1 MILKRESK
9 TVKTRFGEVAVK
21 IVEQPDGRKRAAPEY
36 DDLKRIAA
44 AKKIPLKQLF
54 DEILRLAA
62 TSDSVIK

>member
-21 IVEQPDGRKRAAPEY
+21 IVEQSDGRKRAAPEY

-44 AKKIPLKQLF
+44 AKKIPLKQLH
-54 DEILRLAA
+54 DEILRIIA
-62 TSDSVIK
+62 TKETINK